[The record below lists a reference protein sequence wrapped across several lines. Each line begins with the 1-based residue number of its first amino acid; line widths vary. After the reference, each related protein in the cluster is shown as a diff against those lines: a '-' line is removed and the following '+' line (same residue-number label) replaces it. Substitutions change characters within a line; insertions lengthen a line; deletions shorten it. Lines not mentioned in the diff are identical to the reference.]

1 MKKSYDVSVAYRTAE
16 KAVKQFDPGD
26 QVDIEAL
33 MKAAYVHGY
42 AQALMDLKLGIKE
55 IRPR

>member
-16 KAVKQFDPGD
+16 KAVKQFDPGN
-26 QVDIEAL
+26 QVDIEAS

-42 AQALMDLKLGIKE
+42 AQALIDLKIGIKE
-55 IRPR
+55 KRPQ